1 MLKDIEVKFM
11 LSDFNENFK
20 LTIPVEFLGVDR
32 KTSYSEI
39 ENSIYNF
46 IKTTPVDI
54 EEFKFV

>member
-11 LSDFNENFK
+11 LSDFNESFT

-39 ENSIYNF
+39 ENSIYSF
-46 IKTTPVDI
+46 IKTTPIDI

>member
-1 MLKDIEVKFM
+1 MLKDIEVKFV

-32 KTSYSEI
+32 KTIYSEI

-46 IKTTPVDI
+46 IKTTPIDI